1 MCLSVLHYSEPGCPI
16 FFRFLKKW
24 ILRECHLDHNHC
36 IGKEVI
42 CHYPSSRQ
50 LNKEEKA
57 EVASLLTL
65 NTNNKLLK
73 GMLEEKFGK
82 LILLKDIQNMKAKV
96 RELSSK
102 GLNDAQ
108 LVLEHLHEALEQ
120 GSLSKGVV
128 INEDYTLEVLYFQ
141 TGHMRNMYEKFP
153 EILTIDGTY
162 NVNGKG
168 MPLYCL
174 MVEDGYGHVRVIFYA
189 ATTEEDTLHLQK
201 IMQCLKQPQLVFTT
215 GYCHR

>member
-1 MCLSVLHYSEPGCPI
+1 MSQAALS
-16 FFRFLKKW
+16 FFRFLNKL
-24 ILRECHLDHNHC
+24 IQRECHLDHNHC

-50 LNKEEKA
+50 LNEEENV

-65 NTNNKLLK
+65 NANNKLLR

-82 LILLKDIQNMKAKV
+82 LILQAIQNMKAKV
-96 RELSSK
+96 RELSGK
-102 GLNDAQ
+102 GLNDVQ

-120 GSLSKGVV
+120 DSFSKGGVV

-141 TGHMRNMYEKFP
+141 TGHMRNMYEKFS
-153 EILTIDGTY
+153 EILMIDGTY

-168 MPLYCL
+168 LPLYCL
-174 MVEDGYGHVRVIFYA
+174 MVEDGYGHGQVIFDA
-189 ATTEEDTLHLQK
+189 ATTEEDILHFAVL
-201 IMQCLKQPQLVFTT
+201 
-215 GYCHR
+215 

>member
-1 MCLSVLHYSEPGCPI
+1 M
-16 FFRFLKKW
+16 
-24 ILRECHLDHNHC
+24 ILRECHLDHNHR

-50 LNKEEKA
+50 LNEEEKA

-82 LILLKDIQNMKAKV
+82 LILLKHIQNMKAKV
-96 RELSSK
+96 RERSSK

-120 GSLSKGVV
+120 DSLSKGVV

-174 MVEDGYGHVRVIFYA
+174 MVEDGYGHGQVIFYA

-201 IMQCLKQPQLVFTT
+201 IMQCFKTT
-215 GYCHR
+215 PVGLCYGLLS